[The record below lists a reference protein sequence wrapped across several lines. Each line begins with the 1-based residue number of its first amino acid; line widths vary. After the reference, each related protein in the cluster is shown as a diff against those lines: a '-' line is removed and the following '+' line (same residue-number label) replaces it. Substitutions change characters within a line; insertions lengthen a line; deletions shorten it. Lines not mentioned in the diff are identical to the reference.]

1 MINQQTQALINRFKK
16 IPLFSEHKAI
26 LIGGTA
32 CFVGII
38 ASLEN
43 RI

>member
-1 MINQQTQALINRFKK
+1 MINKQTQALLSTFSK

-32 CFVGII
+32 L
-38 ASLEN
+38 A
-43 RI
+43 